1 MSGLCCACCLC
12 GALTLEWQVIL
23 PRASEQKMKTYFS
36 ARMQKVDQDI
46 KKVCTSAL
54 LQFAVYISVMANVNI
69 SEQKL
74 THVQVNSD
82 GGVDWMSA
90 PIPAGEVRPFAKDV
104 NTAQLLEFWGKG
116 ECGEEPFRVRTDMP
130 FAL

>member
-1 MSGLCCACCLC
+1 
-12 GALTLEWQVIL
+12 
-23 PRASEQKMKTYFS
+23 
-36 ARMQKVDQDI
+36 
-46 KKVCTSAL
+46 
-54 LQFAVYISVMANVNI
+54 MANVSI

-104 NTAQLLEFWGKG
+104 NTAQLLELWGKG

-130 FAL
+130 FAPQCPCRAYHHFVGLFCHVMLGIFYEMNIT